1 VLKLSAI
8 VSVLITLSNTY
19 QLL

>member
-8 VSVLITLSNTY
+8 VSVLLTVSNTY